1 MSKRHKTRDNKNL
14 LKLQL
19 IKKENSKNNLEFKG
33 QKLKPEFKNFQSNY
47 ILIIV
52 ITQTK

>member
-1 MSKRHKTRDNKNL
+1 MSKKHKTRDNKNL

-33 QKLKPEFKNFQSNY
+33 QKLKLEFKNFQSNY